1 MLKHFS
7 NRDLAIVAIC
17 LDEEDRLNAK
27 SSMKSSGKRKYWV
40 HDAWKTRDKEGEF
53 ATLLPHLLDDETK
66 FYHYFRMPMDTFNR
80 LELKLQERLAMQDTY
95 FRKTITPRHRLATFL
110 R

>member
-1 MLKHFS
+1 MLKSFS

-17 LDEEDRLNAK
+17 LDEEARSHEK
-27 SSMKSSGKRKYWV
+27 SSVKTCVRREYWV
-40 HDAWKTRDKEGEF
+40 HDAWRTRNKEGEF

-66 FYHYFRMPMDTFNR
+66 FFNYFRMPMHTFNQ
-80 LELKLQERLAMQDTY
+80 LELKLQAKLSMQDTF
-95 FRKTITPRHRLATFL
+95 FRNAITPRHRLAVFL